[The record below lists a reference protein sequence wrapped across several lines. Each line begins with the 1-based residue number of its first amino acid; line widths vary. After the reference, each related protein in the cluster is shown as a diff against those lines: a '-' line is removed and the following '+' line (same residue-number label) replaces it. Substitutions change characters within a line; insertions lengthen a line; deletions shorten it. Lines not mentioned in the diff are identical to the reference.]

1 MTTIKKTLSTTKSES
16 EISNSASVASPEE
29 KKAFLASVRP
39 ALITEEVHSGSGKN
53 LSAHTGSRNRSSGS
67 DSSEWKLRHDKGN
80 AALVLHSGRIV
91 LGCGRESK
99 ERHCLLCFRR

>member
-39 ALITEEVHSGSGKN
+39 ALITEEVHPDLAKICPHIPVPGTDLLEVIVANG
-53 LSAHTGSRNRSSGS
+53 
-67 DSSEWKLRHDKGN
+67 HDKGN